1 MRRRLILLT
10 LLAGT
15 LSGCRED
22 FILPD
27 TQADASVLV
36 VEGDIVVGGGVENL
50 IRLTRLRNL
59 YQPNENPVAG
69 ARVDILAG
77 NGTTWPLTERSPGNY
92 ASNAILPA
100 NQHYTLRI
108 TADGKT
114 YETPSQ
120 TPVITPAIDSV
131 TWSQDAS
138 NIRIFVH
145 TRDATNQTR
154 QYRWKHIETWESRAW
169 YETYFDFVNG
179 SIVTRPVGD
188 QIYTCWKNASSAAIL
203 IGNSRSLD
211 KDVISYQPIAAIA
224 KPSEKVYVRYS
235 ILVQQMGITQEAFDF
250 WDILRK
256 NTELTG
262 TLFDP
267 QPSNLPTNIRCTND
281 PKAKVIGYVSVGT
294 ITEKR
299 LFILHSALDGWP
311 NRNQALSCDAFEF
324 SKTQAENFLRNNPS
338 YLPAYFITAGGGFG
352 VAPKGCV
359 DCRLMGGSNL
369 KPLFW

>member
-1 MRRRLILLT
+1 M
-10 LLAGT
+10 LAGT

-22 FILPD
+22 LILPD
-27 TQADASVLV
+27 TQADASVIV
-36 VEGDIVVGGGVENL
+36 VEGDIVVGGAAENL
-50 IRLTRLRNL
+50 FQLTRLRNL
-59 YQPNENPVAG
+59 SQQTEIPVTN

-77 NGTTWPLTERSPGNY
+77 NGNTWPLTEKSPGKY
-92 ASNAILPA
+92 ATTASLPT
-100 NQHYTLRI
+100 NQTYALRI
-108 TADGKT
+108 TAGGKT
-114 YETPSQ
+114 YETPAQ
-120 TPVITPAIDSV
+120 TPVITPQIDSV
-131 TWSQDAS
+131 TWSQEPTS
-138 NIRIFVH
+138 IRIAVH
-145 TRDATNQTR
+145 TRDAANQTR
-154 QYRWKHIETWESRAW
+154 HYRWKHIETWESRAW

-188 QIYTCWKNASSAAIL
+188 QIYTCWKTAPSAAIL
-203 IGNSRSLD
+203 ISNSRSLD
-211 KDVISYQPIAAIA
+211 KDVISYQPVASLS

-235 ILVQQMGITQEAFDF
+235 ILVQQMGITREAYDF

-267 QPSNLPTNIRCTND
+267 QPANMPTNIRCTND

-311 NRNQALSCDAFEF
+311 NRNEILSCDAFEF
-324 SKTQAENFLRNNPS
+324 SKTQAENFLRNNPN

-352 VAPKGCV
+352 VAPKGCI
-359 DCRLMGGSNL
+359 DCRLLGGTTV
-369 KPLFW
+369 KPHFW